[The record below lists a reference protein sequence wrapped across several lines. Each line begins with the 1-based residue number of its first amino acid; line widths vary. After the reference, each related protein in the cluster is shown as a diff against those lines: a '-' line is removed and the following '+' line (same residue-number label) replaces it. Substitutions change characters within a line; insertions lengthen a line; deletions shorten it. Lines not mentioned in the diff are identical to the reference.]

1 MNKTILRSL
10 LFAIAGSFAMN
21 LRAAPAWT
29 TTDVESASWAP
40 LSGNLIDHLT
50 GTKSG
55 TISTGYGTTD
65 MGVLTDGVVPTV
77 NGNESRVAF
86 QNTGAVEWSFATP
99 KTLEQVRVSGCYLGG
114 STYTRI
120 SISAVSVKL
129 FGSDTWTALD
139 GSSFLDNSGRSQN
152 VVVCASLADPGTGYL
167 AQGVA
172 GLKVAF
178 GANVPLAS
186 YIVEIEAVG
195 FAEATGPVLE
205 PVDVAPAKTKATV
218 SGSIVDVGTD
228 ATACDVY
235 LALDG
240 GAATKIATGVTGA
253 FSYALKGLTA
263 GTEYAYELSVS
274 NNAPTAKGAMQ
285 SGTFTTLAAD
295 AQTASWA
302 QKDVA
307 PGDWTALF
315 GNILASNHGSLASG
329 AIAGTNYATDDSGV
343 LTDGTVPTTGGAA
356 YIYGFQNN
364 AVMEW
369 TLDNA
374 MTLERLRISA
384 CYLAGS
390 AYTRLAV
397 GSVSVKLAGSDAWTA
412 LDAPAFS
419 DIAGK
424 SQNVILLATLSDCE
438 TGVLSENVVGLRI
451 VFGNVNAL
459 GSYCAEIE
467 AVGQAETKK
476 GKMVIFV
483 N

>member
-29 TTDVESASWAP
+29 TTDVEPASWAP

-55 TISTGYGTTD
+55 TISTGYGTGD
-65 MGVLTDGVVPTV
+65 MSVLTDGVVPTV
-77 NGNESRVAF
+77 DGNESRVAF
-86 QNTGAVEWSFATP
+86 QNTGAVEWSFTTP

-114 STYTRI
+114 SSFTRI
-120 SISAVSVKL
+120 SIGAVYVKL
-129 FGSDTWTALD
+129 SGSDTWTALE

-195 FAEATGPVLE
+195 FAEATGPVLG

-218 SGSIVDVGTD
+218 SGSIADPGTD

-240 GAATKIATGVTGA
+240 GAATKIAEDVTGS
-253 FSYALKGLTA
+253 FEYRLQGLTA
-263 GTEYAYELSVS
+263 GTTYAYALSVS
-274 NNAPTAKGAMQ
+274 NNALTAKGTTR

-295 AQTASWA
+295 AQTASWT
-302 QKDVA
+302 Q
-307 PGDWTALF
+307 GE
-315 GNILASNHGSLASG
+315 
-329 AIAGTNYATDDSGV
+329 YATDEWSALDNNILRSLNATEKSGLSGYASQDMTK
-343 LTDGTVPTTGGAA
+343 LTDGSVPNPAAGAETVGFRSDATIAWAFEAPMAIEKIRLSSLWESTLYNGISVNAIQVKHLDSENWETLDVPTVQWTGGTKL
-356 YIYGFQNN
+356 GQT
-364 AVMEW
+364 E
-369 TLDNA
+369 TLADA
-374 MTLERLRISA
+374 EAGI
-384 CYLAGS
+384 LA
-390 AYTRLAV
+390 R
-397 GSVSVKLAGSDAWTA
+397 
-412 LDAPAFS
+412 
-419 DIAGK
+419 
-424 SQNVILLATLSDCE
+424 NVI
-438 TGVLSENVVGLRI
+438 GLKI
-451 VFGNVNAL
+451 TFGAQKAAIAN
-459 GSYCAEIE
+459 YYAEIE
-467 AVGQAETKK
+467 AVGRAEPKK

>member
-10 LFAIAGSFAMN
+10 LFALAGSFAMN

-29 TTDVESASWAP
+29 TTDVAPASWAP
-40 LSGNLIDHLT
+40 LANNLIAGET
-50 GTKSG
+50 GTING
-55 TISTGYGTTD
+55 TIATGYSTNNPNL
-65 MGVLTDGVVPTV
+65 LTDGQVQTTG
-77 NGNESRVAF
+77 GNAYRVGF
-86 QNTGAVEWSFATP
+86 QGGSSIEWSFATP
-99 KTLEQVRVSGCYLGG
+99 KTIEQVRVSACYYDG
-114 STYTRI
+114 STYTELAI
-120 SISAVSVKL
+120 GTVSVKL
-129 FGSDTWTALD
+129 AGSDTWDALAGSDIRDVD
-139 GSSFLDNSGRSQN
+139 GRTQN
-152 VVVCASLADPGTGYL
+152 VVICASLADSDAGNL
-167 AQGVA
+167 AQHVV
-172 GLKVAF
+172 GLKIAF
-178 GANVPLAS
+178 VTPKHLAS
-186 YIVEIEAVG
+186 YCVEIEAAG
-195 FAEATGPVLE
+195 SAEATGPVL
-205 PVDVAPAKTKATV
+205 DSLAVAPAKTKAMV
-218 SGSIVDVGTD
+218 SGVIADVGTD

-240 GAATKIATGVTGA
+240 DAAMKIATGATGA
-253 FSYALKGLTA
+253 FEHRIKGLAA
-263 GTEYAYELSVS
+263 GTEYAYTLSVS
-274 NNAPTAKGAMQ
+274 NNAAPSRGTTR
-285 SGTFTTLAAD
+285 SGSFTTLAAD
-295 AQTASWA
+295 AQTASWT
-302 QKDVA
+302 QGEYA
-307 PGDWTALF
+307 PGDWTALS
-315 GNILASNHGSLASG
+315 GNILSGNHGSLKSG

-424 SQNVILLATLSDCE
+424 SSNVVLCATLSDCE

-467 AVGQAETKK
+467 AVGRAEPKK

>member
-1 MNKTILRSL
+1 MNKTIMRRL
-10 LFAIAGSFAMN
+10 LLALAGACALD

-29 TTDVESASWAP
+29 TTDVEPASWTA
-40 LSGNLIDHLT
+40 LSGNLIVHLT

-86 QNTGAVEWSFATP
+86 QNTGAVEWSFTTP

-120 SISAVSVKL
+120 SISAVYVKL
-129 FGSDTWTALD
+129 FGSDTWTELD

-195 FAEATGPVLE
+195 SAEATGPVLGSF
-205 PVDVAPAKTKATV
+205 DIAPAKTKATV

-240 GAATKIATGVTGA
+240 GAATKIAEDVTGS
-253 FSYALKGLTA
+253 FEYRLQGLTA

-274 NNAPTAKGAMQ
+274 NNAATAKGTVRT
-285 SGTFTTLAAD
+285 GTFTTLAAD
-295 AQTASWA
+295 AQTMSWTTS
-302 QKDVA
+302 DVA
-307 PGDWTALF
+307 PGDWTALS
-315 GNILASNHGSLASG
+315 GNLLAGKTGTIVG
-329 AIAGTNYATDDSGV
+329 AVATGYSTNDPDL
-343 LTDGTVPTTGGAA
+343 LTDGSVPTTGGNE
-356 YIYGFQNN
+356 YRVGLQNN
-364 AVMEW
+364 ASIEW
-369 TLDNA
+369 TFDEPE
-374 MTLERLRISA
+374 TLEQIRVSA
-384 CYLAGS
+384 CYLDGS
-390 AYTRLAV
+390 IYTRLAIGAV
-397 GSVSVKLAGSDAWTA
+397 YVKRAGSEAWDALGAEA
-412 LDAPAFS
+412 LS
-419 DIAGK
+419 DIGGRN
-424 SQNVILLATLSDCE
+424 QNVILCASLSDSE
-438 TGVLSENVVGLRI
+438 TEYLSQGVVGLKI
-451 VFGNVNAL
+451 AFGNVGAL
-459 GSYCAEIE
+459 ASYCVEIE
-467 AVGQAETKK
+467 AVGQAEPKK

-483 N
+483 Q

>member
-1 MNKTILRSL
+1 MKKTILRSL
-10 LFAIAGSFAMN
+10 LFALAGSFAMN

-29 TTDVESASWAP
+29 TTDVEPASWAP

-86 QNTGAVEWSFATP
+86 QNTGAVEWSFTTP

-120 SISAVSVKL
+120 SISAVYVKL
-129 FGSDTWTALD
+129 FGSDTWTELD

-195 FAEATGPVLE
+195 SAEATGPVLGSF
-205 PVDVAPAKTKATV
+205 DIAPAKTKATV

-240 GAATKIATGVTGA
+240 GAATKIAEDVTGS
-253 FSYALKGLTA
+253 FEYRLQGLTA
-263 GTEYAYELSVS
+263 GTTYAYALSVS
-274 NNAPTAKGAMQ
+274 NNALTAKGTTR

-295 AQTASWA
+295 AQTASWT
-302 QKDVA
+302 Q
-307 PGDWTALF
+307 GE
-315 GNILASNHGSLASG
+315 
-329 AIAGTNYATDDSGV
+329 YATDEWSALDNNILRSLNATEKSGLSGYASQDMTK
-343 LTDGTVPTTGGAA
+343 LTDGSVPNPVAGAETVGFRSDATIAWAFEAPMAIEKIRLSSLWESTLYNGISVNAIQVKHLDSENWETLDVPTVQWTGGTKL
-356 YIYGFQNN
+356 GQT
-364 AVMEW
+364 E
-369 TLDNA
+369 TLADA
-374 MTLERLRISA
+374 EAGI
-384 CYLAGS
+384 LA
-390 AYTRLAV
+390 R
-397 GSVSVKLAGSDAWTA
+397 
-412 LDAPAFS
+412 
-419 DIAGK
+419 
-424 SQNVILLATLSDCE
+424 NVI
-438 TGVLSENVVGLRI
+438 GLKI
-451 VFGNVNAL
+451 TFGAQKAAIAN
-459 GSYCAEIE
+459 YYAEIE
-467 AVGQAETKK
+467 AVGRAEPKK

>member
-1 MNKTILRSL
+1 MNKTVLRSL

-29 TTDVESASWAP
+29 TTDVEPASWEALP
-40 LSGNLIDHLT
+40 GNLIDHLT

-55 TISTGYGTTD
+55 TISTGYGTGD
-65 MGVLTDGVVPTV
+65 MSVLTDGVVPTV
-77 NGNESRVAF
+77 DGNESRVAF
-86 QNTGAVEWSFATP
+86 QNTGAVEWSFTTP

-114 STYTRI
+114 SSFTRI
-120 SISAVSVKL
+120 SIGAVYVKL
-129 FGSDTWTALD
+129 SGSDTWTALE

-152 VVVCASLADPGTGYL
+152 IVVCASLADSGAGYL

-195 FAEATGPVLE
+195 SAEATGPVLG

-218 SGSIVDVGTD
+218 SGAIVDVGTD

-274 NNAPTAKGAMQ
+274 NNAATAKGTVR
-285 SGTFTTLAAD
+285 SGTFTMLAAD

-307 PGDWTALF
+307 PGDWTALS
-315 GNILASNHGSLASG
+315 GNILSGNHGSLKSG

-412 LDAPAFS
+412 LDAPAIS

-424 SQNVILLATLSDCE
+424 SSNVVLCATLSDCE

-467 AVGQAETKK
+467 AVGHAEGKK
-476 GKMVIFV
+476 KMVIFV

>member
-1 MNKTILRSL
+1 MKKTILRSL
-10 LFAIAGSFAMN
+10 LFALAGSFAMN
-21 LRAAPAWT
+21 LRGAPAWM
-29 TTDVESASWAP
+29 TTDVEPASWTA
-40 LSGNLIDHLT
+40 LSGNLLDGLT
-50 GTKSG
+50 GTKTG

-86 QNTGAVEWSFATP
+86 QNTGAVEWSFTTP

-120 SISAVSVKL
+120 SISAVYVKL
-129 FGSDTWTALD
+129 FGSDTWTELD

-195 FAEATGPVLE
+195 SAEATGPVLGSF
-205 PVDVAPAKTKATV
+205 DIAPAKTKATV

-240 GAATKIATGVTGA
+240 GAATKIAEDVTGS
-253 FSYALKGLTA
+253 FEYRLQGLTA
-263 GTEYAYELSVS
+263 GTTYAYALSVS
-274 NNAPTAKGAMQ
+274 NNALTAKGTTR

-295 AQTASWA
+295 AQTASWT
-302 QKDVA
+302 Q
-307 PGDWTALF
+307 GE
-315 GNILASNHGSLASG
+315 
-329 AIAGTNYATDDSGV
+329 YATDEWSALDNNILRSLNATEKSGLSGYASQDMTK
-343 LTDGTVPTTGGAA
+343 LTDGSVPNPVAGAETVGFRSDATIAWAFEAPMAIEKIRLSSLWESTLYNGISVNAIQVKHLDSENWETLDVPTVQWTGGTKL
-356 YIYGFQNN
+356 GQT
-364 AVMEW
+364 E
-369 TLDNA
+369 TLADA
-374 MTLERLRISA
+374 EAGI
-384 CYLAGS
+384 LA
-390 AYTRLAV
+390 R
-397 GSVSVKLAGSDAWTA
+397 
-412 LDAPAFS
+412 
-419 DIAGK
+419 
-424 SQNVILLATLSDCE
+424 NVI
-438 TGVLSENVVGLRI
+438 GLKI
-451 VFGNVNAL
+451 TFGAQKAAIAN
-459 GSYCAEIE
+459 YYAEIE
-467 AVGQAETKK
+467 AVGRAEPKK

>member
-1 MNKTILRSL
+1 MNKTVLRSL

-29 TTDVESASWAP
+29 TTDVEPASWEALP
-40 LSGNLIDHLT
+40 GNLIDHLT

-55 TISTGYGTTD
+55 TISTGYGTGD
-65 MGVLTDGVVPTV
+65 MSVLTDGVVPTV
-77 NGNESRVAF
+77 DGNESRVAF
-86 QNTGAVEWSFATP
+86 QNTGAVEWSFTTP

-114 STYTRI
+114 SSFTRI
-120 SISAVSVKL
+120 SIGAVYVKL
-129 FGSDTWTALD
+129 SGSDTWTALE

-152 VVVCASLADPGTGYL
+152 IVVCASLADSGAGYL

-178 GANVPLAS
+178 GADVPLAS

-195 FAEATGPVLE
+195 SAEATGPVLG

-218 SGSIVDVGTD
+218 SGAIVDVGTD

-274 NNAPTAKGAMQ
+274 NNAATAKGTVR
-285 SGTFTTLAAD
+285 SGTFTMLAAD

-307 PGDWTALF
+307 PGDWTALS
-315 GNILASNHGSLASG
+315 GNILSGNHGSLKSG

-412 LDAPAFS
+412 LDAPAIS

-424 SQNVILLATLSDCE
+424 SSNVVLCATLSDCE

-467 AVGQAETKK
+467 AVGHAEGKK
-476 GKMVIFV
+476 KMVIFV

>member
-29 TTDVESASWAP
+29 TTDVEPASWAP

-86 QNTGAVEWSFATP
+86 QNTVAVEWSFATP

-195 FAEATGPVLE
+195 SAEATGPVLE
-205 PVDVAPAKTKATV
+205 SFDIAQAKTKATV

-253 FSYALKGLTA
+253 FEYRIQGLAA

-274 NNAPTAKGAMQ
+274 NNAPTAKGTVQ
-285 SGTFTTLAAD
+285 NGTFTTLAAD
-295 AQTASWA
+295 ASAVFWTTNEG
-302 QKDVA
+302 V
-307 PGDWTALF
+307 PGDFSPLADNLIANKAGTVSGGDLSGYGGGIELLTDGAATGVTKQTCGFRENMTVEWSFDEPRSLEKIRFTTCDIPDGRQYDDIKISKVEVATSGADSWTDLGAEPLNYAGSNAAGTALF
-315 GNILASNHGSLASG
+315 ATLADAETGFLAQ
-329 AIAGTNYATDDSGV
+329 NAT
-343 LTDGTVPTTGGAA
+343 A
-356 YIYGFQNN
+356 
-364 AVMEW
+364 
-369 TLDNA
+369 
-374 MTLERLRISA
+374 LRI
-384 CYLAGS
+384 
-390 AYTRLAV
+390 T
-397 GSVSVKLAGSDAWTA
+397 
-412 LDAPAFS
+412 F
-419 DIAGK
+419 GK
-424 SQNVILLATLSDCE
+424 PNNVAQ
-438 TGVLSENVVGLRI
+438 
-451 VFGNVNAL
+451 
-459 GSYCAEIE
+459 YYAEIE

>member
-1 MNKTILRSL
+1 M
-10 LFAIAGSFAMN
+10 
-21 LRAAPAWT
+21 
-29 TTDVESASWAP
+29 
-40 LSGNLIDHLT
+40 
-50 GTKSG
+50 
-55 TISTGYGTTD
+55 
-65 MGVLTDGVVPTV
+65 
-77 NGNESRVAF
+77 
-86 QNTGAVEWSFATP
+86 
-99 KTLEQVRVSGCYLGG
+99 
-114 STYTRI
+114 
-120 SISAVSVKL
+120 
-129 FGSDTWTALD
+129 
-139 GSSFLDNSGRSQN
+139 
-152 VVVCASLADPGTGYL
+152 
-167 AQGVA
+167 
-172 GLKVAF
+172 
-178 GANVPLAS
+178 
-186 YIVEIEAVG
+186 
-195 FAEATGPVLE
+195 
-205 PVDVAPAKTKATV
+205 
-218 SGSIVDVGTD
+218 
-228 ATACDVY
+228 
-235 LALDG
+235 
-240 GAATKIATGVTGA
+240 TGA
-253 FSYALKGLTA
+253 FEYRLQGLAA
-263 GTEYAYELSVS
+263 GTTYAYEFSVS
-274 NNAPTAKGAMQ
+274 NNAPTAKGTVR

-307 PGDWTALF
+307 PGDWTALS
-315 GNILASNHGSLASG
+315 GNILAGNRGSLASG

-343 LTDGTVPTTGGAA
+343 LTDGTAPTTGGAA

-424 SQNVILLATLSDCE
+424 SSSVVLCATLSDCE

-451 VFGNVNAL
+451 AFGNVGAL
-459 GSYCAEIE
+459 ASYCAEIE